1 MNKDITLEDL
11 GWQEIEPF
19 GVFKKTYRK
28 LDEIVENEEELKEI
42 VKTDKKLRFV
52 YIDFTDLLGKTIDI
66 NIQEVNAKIEN
77 NEILVEKLGKTSK
90 IANAQISLSMDELQA
105 IYNKCKEI
113 GWLDDLE
120 RGKNE

>member
-19 GVFKKTYRK
+19 GIFKKTYRK

-66 NIQEVNAKIEN
+66 GIQEVNAKIEN
-77 NEILVEKLGKTSK
+77 NEILAEKLGKTSK
-90 IANAQISLSMDELQA
+90 IAKARLELSMQELQA
-105 IYNKCKEI
+105 IYNKCKELK
-113 GWLDDLE
+113 WVD
-120 RGKNE
+120 

>member
-1 MNKDITLEDL
+1 MNKDITLEGL
-11 GWQEIEPF
+11 GYEEIEPF
-19 GVFKKTYRK
+19 GIFKKTYRK

-66 NIQEVNAKIEN
+66 DIQEVNAKIEN
-77 NEILVEKLGKTSK
+77 NEIFAEKLGKTSK
-90 IANAQISLSMDELQA
+90 IANASLKLTIQELQA

-113 GWLDDLE
+113 GWLDE
-120 RGKNE
+120 

>member
-1 MNKDITLEDL
+1 MS
-11 GWQEIEPF
+11 F
-19 GVFKKTYRK
+19 GIFKKTYRK